1 MGVPPPTDCLP
12 ACLPAPVL
20 RRSSNTLTSTLHCH
34 ARDAPSTNTRGK
46 TTVSLTQQTT
56 ADKNTVSRQREDSR
70 WISLQEAPAN
80 MLRVP
85 HRPPVH
91 CDSQPAGCGVTVQ
104 VRAAPLPLCF
114 CRSLDRSRLSSFSV
128 NSPNVTVQ
136 TLSPRL
142 LRQRHPRDRQNA
154 SQWLHLDRPCFHG
167 NREESAPRHTGI
179 KWEDFR
185 DHSLI
190 KRKKTKEAN
199 SLWEITTRHCR
210 NMAVL
215 DVSGILTAVQTQ
227 ANKMHFNNDEKKSV
241 RTEKGL
247 VITSTFFFTYIH
259 GFYTSLLNVWLYTEV
274 RMWEN
279 IHILNSNLQ
288 KFSVISSH
296 IISTKLL
303 NHEVSFFLQ
312 LNGGL
317 MQLQTK
323 NVAFSPHISG

>member
-1 MGVPPPTDCLP
+1 MMHHFSWVVFLLRLT

-20 RRSSNTLTSTLHCH
+20 RRSSNTLTSTLQGH

-199 SLWEITTRHCR
+199 SLWKITTRQCR

-227 ANKMHFNNDEKKSV
+227 ANKMHFNNDEKKMCTD
-241 RTEKGL
+241 RKRLGD
-247 VITSTFFFTYIH
+247 Y
-259 GFYTSLLNVWLYTEV
+259 FYFLLYLHTWFLYLSLKCMVVYRSAYV
-274 RMWEN
+274 GK
-279 IHILNSNLQ
+279 HSYF
-288 KFSVISSH
+288 KF
-296 IISTKLL
+296 
-303 NHEVSFFLQ
+303 
-312 LNGGL
+312 
-317 MQLQTK
+317 
-323 NVAFSPHISG
+323 

>member
-1 MGVPPPTDCLP
+1 MMHHFSWVFLLRLT

-20 RRSSNTLTSTLHCH
+20 SRSSNTLTSTLQGH

-199 SLWEITTRHCR
+199 SLWKITTRHCR

-227 ANKMHFNNDEKKSV
+227 ANKMHFNNDEKKMCTDRKRLSD
-241 RTEKGL
+241 
-247 VITSTFFFTYIH
+247 Y
-259 GFYTSLLNVWLYTEV
+259 FYFLLYLHTWFLYLSLKCMVAY
-274 RMWEN
+274 RSMWEN

-296 IISTKLL
+296 IIISTKLL

-317 MQLQTK
+317 MQLQT
-323 NVAFSPHISG
+323 